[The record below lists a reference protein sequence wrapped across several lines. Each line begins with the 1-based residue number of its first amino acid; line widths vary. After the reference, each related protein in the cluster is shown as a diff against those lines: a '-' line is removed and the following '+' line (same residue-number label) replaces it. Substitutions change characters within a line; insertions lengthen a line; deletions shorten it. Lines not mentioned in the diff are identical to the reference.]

1 MKTCMRLIKLLVLI
15 FMLGQKATAQT
26 NPFASFQGY
35 TLGAIVQVRSEKPVV
50 ILNRAALKEITGSK
64 VVVVANGERFVLD
77 KSFTVLSDLPG
88 SVAPARAPVSAV
100 PGNNVPSSDPSVGK
114 ISTPADVPQLI
125 FGKYANDP
133 GYAKVTAQYQSM
145 MNDFNSGKMSLA
157 DLATK
162 AEKVLAEA
170 DKYKAERAKDPQYE
184 EQIATLHDFV
194 KRAQAGETV
203 TPQAPTVLPNRP

>member
-1 MKTCMRLIKLLVLI
+1 MKSIKLLVLI
-15 FMLGQKATAQT
+15 FMLGQKAMAQA
-26 NPFASFQGY
+26 NPCATFQGY
-35 TLGAIVQVRSEKPVV
+35 ALGAIVQVRSEKPVV
-50 ILNRAALKEITGSK
+50 MLNRAALKEITASN
-64 VVVVANGERFVLD
+64 VVVVANGERLVLD

-88 SVAPARAPVSAV
+88 SAAPSPAPVLAV
-100 PGNNVPSSDPSVGK
+100 PGKNVSPSEPTAGK
-114 ISTPADVPQLI
+114 FSTSADVPQLI
-125 FGKYANDP
+125 FGKYANDS

-184 EQIATLHDFV
+184 EQIAMLHDFL

-203 TPQAPTVLPNRP
+203 TPLAPTVLPSRP